1 MPLLSKGDDF
11 SRDGND
17 EDHFAV
23 EMAPPAKRRRVGDGG
38 KVPRQGCR
46 KVIAKSDDK
55 DNDEVD
61 DAFLADV
68 DELLKGGNIDPLA
81 FE

>member
-1 MPLLSKGDDF
+1 M
-11 SRDGND
+11 
-17 EDHFAV
+17 
-23 EMAPPAKRRRVGDGG
+23 
-38 KVPRQGCR
+38 PRQGHK
-46 KVIAKSDDK
+46 KVIVESDDE
-55 DNDEVD
+55 DDDEVD